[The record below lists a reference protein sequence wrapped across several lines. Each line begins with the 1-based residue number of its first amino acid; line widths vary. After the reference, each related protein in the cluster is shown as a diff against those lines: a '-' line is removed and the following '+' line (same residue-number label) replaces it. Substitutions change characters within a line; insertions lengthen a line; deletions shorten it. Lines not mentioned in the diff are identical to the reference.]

1 MAPRPLVMSLAMS
14 AILFT
19 AQQLSAQSTQYG
31 ATSASSMSTSTS
43 TSTDNTSS
51 NKLDPTHANADTQ
64 KNDKEDLRLT
74 QTIRK
79 HVMADKSLSVYA
91 HNVKIVAVN
100 GTVTL
105 NGVVRTDE
113 ERTAIETQAVSVA
126 GKDHVVNELKVA
138 PAQ

>member
-1 MAPRPLVMSLAMS
+1 MSPRPLVMSFAMS
-14 AILFT
+14 ALLFT
-19 AQQLSAQSTQYG
+19 AQQLSAQSTQDG
-31 ATSASSMSTSTS
+31 ATSASSMSTSM
-43 TSTDNTSS
+43 DNTSR
-51 NKLDPTHANADTQ
+51 NRLDPTHANADTQ

-100 GTVTL
+100 GNVTL
-105 NGVVRTDE
+105 NGVVHTDA

>member
-1 MAPRPLVMSLAMS
+1 MAPRPLVISFALS
-14 AILFT
+14 ALLLS
-19 AQQLSAQSTQYG
+19 AQQLSAQSTQYR
-31 ATSASSMSTSTS
+31 ATSDSSM
-43 TSTDNTSS
+43 STDNTST
-51 NKLDPTHANADTQ
+51 NKLDPTNANADAQ
-64 KNDKEDLRLT
+64 KNDAADLRLT

-100 GTVTL
+100 GNVTL

-113 ERTAIETQAVSVA
+113 ERTTIEAKAVSVA
-126 GKDHVVNELKVA
+126 GKDHVINELTVA

>member
-1 MAPRPLVMSLAMS
+1 MAPRPLVMSLAIS
-14 AILFT
+14 AFLFS
-19 AQQLSAQSTQYG
+19 AQHLNAQSTQYG
-31 ATSASSMSTSTS
+31 ATSASSMS

-100 GTVTL
+100 GNVTL

>member
-1 MAPRPLVMSLAMS
+1 MTPRPLVMSFAMS
-14 AILFT
+14 GLLFA
-19 AQQLSAQSTQYG
+19 AQQLSAQSAQYG
-31 ATSASSMSTSTS
+31 ATSASSMSTST
-43 TSTDNTSS
+43 DNTST

-100 GTVTL
+100 GNVTL